1 MTHHVRGTVARQAHV
16 GVPEGTFEEEIARD
30 GFFGK
35 ASHLYRR
42 HAPVG
47 WTRIEG
53 ELRPRA
59 YQASELGVPGGADW
73 IAARAPFLEGE
84 GVRLSFAR
92 LDAAMPYAFRN
103 ADADEVLF
111 VHAGRGRFESDF
123 GAMDYETGHYLVVP
137 RGVTYRLHPAD
148 HSSFLVVET
157 AAEVKIPDRGLL
169 GRHALFDPELCEV
182 PDVAA
187 MPAPRTGAEHELRV
201 QRGGAI
207 GHVFYPFDP
216 LDTVGWKG
224 DLAPFR
230 LHVRDIR
237 PVSSERYHLPP
248 TAHATFVA
256 GGVVICTFLPRPLET
271 GDPLALRVPFFHA
284 NVDYDEVLF
293 YHRGS
298 FFSRAGVGPGMVTF
312 HPAGI
317 HHGPQPGAVKAAAT
331 KERTDEVA
339 VMIDSRAPLR
349 PTGAA
354 TSVEHVDYWKSW
366 QEKKA

>member
-1 MTHHVRGTVARQAHV
+1 MSYVRGTVARQAHV
-16 GVPEGTFEEEIARD
+16 AIPEGTVEEEIARD
-30 GFFGK
+30 GFFGR

-59 YQASELGVPGGADW
+59 YQASELAAPGRDW
-73 IAARAPFLEGE
+73 TAIRTGLLEGD
-84 GVRLSFAR
+84 GVRLSLAR
-92 LDAAMPYAFRN
+92 LDGAMPYTFRN

-111 VHAGRGRFESDF
+111 VHQGRGRFESDF
-123 GAMDYETGHYLVVP
+123 GAMGYETGHYVVVP
-137 RGVTYRLHPAD
+137 RGVSYRLDAAD
-148 HSSFLVVET
+148 HSTFLVVET
-157 AAEVKIPDRGLL
+157 ASEVKVPDRGLL
-169 GRHALFDPELCEV
+169 GRHALFDPEMCEV
-182 PDVAA
+182 PDVAQ
-187 MPAPRTGAEHELRV
+187 MPPPRAGAEHELRV
-201 QRGGAI
+201 QRGGAH
-207 GHVFYPFDP
+207 GRLFYPFDP

-230 LHVRDIR
+230 LHVSDIR

-271 GDPLALRVPFFHA
+271 GDPLALRVPFYHA

-339 VMIDSRAPLR
+339 VMIDTRSPLR
-349 PTGAA
+349 PCSQAPR
-354 TSVEHVDYWKSW
+354 VENVDYWKSW
-366 QEKKA
+366 QEK